1 MDILHENLEE
11 LCERFGPEQWEVE
24 YSVSED
30 GIGGISL
37 YLGSVICPLHVLYVH

>member
-24 YSVSED
+24 YSVSE
-30 GIGGISL
+30 
-37 YLGSVICPLHVLYVH
+37 GSFSRGARGAAGSYVITCVSVR